1 MLWTFHPVPSSTSPV
16 APATLAMDLGHWQK
30 VGYSVIEAQPVGM
43 FPQTHHAE
51 CVALMCLDTRE
62 CSAGEL

>member
-1 MLWTFHPVPSSTSPV
+1 MPGPMLWTFHPVPSSTSPV

-43 FPQTHHAE
+43 FLFFAK
-51 CVALMCLDTRE
+51 
-62 CSAGEL
+62 